1 MYKSLAILFAVLS
14 ALLSHSMCA
23 LVAYNWCH
31 LKYQGAY
38 LGASAPAS
46 VSLLL
51 AIPFLAGIAVCAALS
66 IHFYRAYRREN

>member
-1 MYKSLAILFAVLS
+1 
-14 ALLSHSMCA
+14 MCA

-66 IHFYRAYRREN
+66 IHFYRAYRRGN